1 MKKLFIICLLLLGMG
16 QVALAQKSKVRE
28 AKVQLIKERL
38 KMTPQQDEKF
48 WPVYNRYQGELRV
61 LRRYYADQFKKDRSN
76 PRDKAEAIEY
86 VSNNLEYQQKV
97 VEIKKKYANQFKK
110 VISAQQLANFYQAEK
125 DFKRLLLE
133 KLRSDKGG
141 F

>member
-1 MKKLFIICLLLLGMG
+1 
-16 QVALAQKSKVRE
+16 
-28 AKVQLIKERL
+28 
-38 KMTPQQDEKF
+38 MTPQQDEKF